1 MEVAI
6 ALSLLL
12 AESAPKD
19 SPVVGKIFT
28 FHEQPQLLTVP
39 NIPDYAIGEV
49 AEGDLAKRVAWV
61 RNVPWGFNT
70 NFDAVMDLL
79 LELCIQHALPPERA
93 AAMKVCVFTS
103 MQFDEG
109 RGSHRAT
116 PWETAHESLVRRWQD
131 AGYPSA
137 PRILYWNERPAK
149 SVPVTKTEEGV
160 MMLSGFSSSLL
171 EAFVAGNMDKFS
183 PILKMIELLGKECY
197 LRLRLSAR
205 RTGMD

>member
-1 MEVAI
+1 M
-6 ALSLLL
+6 
-12 AESAPKD
+12 
-19 SPVVGKIFT
+19 
-28 FHEQPQLLTVP
+28 
-39 NIPDYAIGEV
+39 
-49 AEGDLAKRVAWV
+49 R
-61 RNVPWGFNT
+61 
-70 NFDAVMDLL
+70 
-79 LELCIQHALPPERA
+79 
-93 AAMKVCVFTS
+93 
-103 MQFDEG
+103 FDEG
-109 RGSHRAT
+109 SGSHRAT
-116 PWETAHESLVRRWQD
+116 PWETAHESSVRRWLD

>member
-19 SPVVGKIFT
+19 SPVVGKIFR

-61 RNVPWGFNT
+61 RNVPWGFST

-93 AAMKVCVFTS
+93 VATKVCVLLTCGLTR
-103 MQFDEG
+103 EAG
-109 RGSHRAT
+109 RIGPRLGRLHTSHR
-116 PWETAHESLVRRWQD
+116 
-131 AGYPSA
+131 
-137 PRILYWNERPAK
+137 
-149 SVPVTKTEEGV
+149 
-160 MMLSGFSSSLL
+160 
-171 EAFVAGNMDKFS
+171 FVGGWMQ
-183 PILKMIELLGKECY
+183 GT
-197 LRLRLSAR
+197 RLPHASC
-205 RTGMD
+205 TGMNAQRKVCL